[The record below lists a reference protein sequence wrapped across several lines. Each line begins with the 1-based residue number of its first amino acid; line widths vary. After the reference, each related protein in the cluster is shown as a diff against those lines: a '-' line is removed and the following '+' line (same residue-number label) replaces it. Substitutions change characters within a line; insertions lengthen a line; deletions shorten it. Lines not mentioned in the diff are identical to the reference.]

1 MATMTRNDISNDVNM
16 LVQNL
21 EDKNRPLVSPAAAL
35 KLSMAWPIGCV
46 SGYVLALLWMAY
58 SFTPEQDLFGN
69 NVSFSQKLDIEISF
83 TAVIILM
90 ALGIGASLY
99 NSALV
104 YLSFDEETRNSSLV
118 ISRIKKLISRLATG
132 TLVINFIIALMSVL
146 LRPEFIVIGA
156 FFFVASMI
164 VIQMVVSAELTRYG
178 IAGAMSKFAKLV
190 KKI

>member
-1 MATMTRNDISNDVNM
+1 MATITRNDISNDVNM
-16 LVQNL
+16 LMQNL

-46 SGYVLALLWMAY
+46 LGYVLALLWMAY

-69 NVSFSQKLDIEISF
+69 NVSFSQKLDMEISF
-83 TAVIILM
+83 TVVIILM

-104 YLSFDEETRNSSLV
+104 YLSFDEETRNCSLV
-118 ISRIKKLISRLATG
+118 ISRIKKLISRLATV
-132 TLVINFIIALMSVL
+132 TLVTNFIIALMSVL